1 MSKIQDL
8 KDLVEDAI
16 EHGAT
21 TVEGVHQQIAALPF
35 DQLEKIAAIEG
46 LVGNARSLHDETVG
60 TVYET
65 IRKINARIGELADET
80 LHRLGQGQSQGEE

>member
-1 MSKIQDL
+1 MGRIQNL
-8 KDLVEDAI
+8 KDFVEDAI

-46 LVGNARSLHDETVG
+46 LVGNARNLHDETVG

-65 IRKINARIGELADET
+65 IRTVNARVGELADEA
-80 LHRLGQGQSQGEE
+80 LQRLGQGEK

>member
-1 MSKIQDL
+1 MSRIQDL

-21 TVEGVHQQIAALPF
+21 TVEEVHQRIAAIPF
-35 DQLEKIAAIEG
+35 DQFEKIPGISEA
-46 LVGNARSLHDETVG
+46 VGNARELHDQSVG

-65 IRKINARIGELADET
+65 IRNINARVGELADEA
-80 LHRLGQGQSQGEE
+80 LNRIGQGEES